1 MNTEQIL
8 HLYRLGLISNEY
20 LLKELGF
27 KLSDIPELFKPS
39 PGMRARRMAEPLVE
53 IEDYTD
59 EAFWPEWKIESSPGG
74 EHRIVKAPDEKM
86 AKRIFDNER
95 KIK

>member
-74 EHRIVKAPDEKM
+74 ERRVVKAPDEKWRSESLTM
-86 AKRIFDNER
+86 KG
-95 KIK
+95 K